1 MKRKIFTIIFIA
13 IYTII
18 GSFFELWA
26 QEIKYDDD
34 DIHDIL
40 NKIGFDINGEVT
52 DMEGVP
58 LDNIHIHIDFTRPDP
73 NKFGESETIIEYMD
87 INSKFH
93 IQKTG
98 YSYISLAFLKEG
110 YYTEILDYSQDI
122 FDIDKSNP
130 ILKKNIQVKMMKKRP
145 RAKTAR
151 FRRLIE
157 YNFEKGTKSICD
169 LSAFSKDKKD
179 NNKKEKEYEIKL
191 KTYNSKTKNHKKKY
205 IELDFKRD
213 KKGKIVYG
221 NPPSLYR
228 DSPCPSTFIIR
239 FHSDDP
245 DDGIILM
252 EDLYS
257 KVITQNDFEKAYATA
272 PEKGYNKKE
281 IEIELKKNPSD
292 GHYTFESKIFHFYIK
307 CGNHFGKA
315 LITPIMVLNRMT
327 TVSTIRTEL
336 DIVVNTVEGDKNLM
350 TLLY

>member
-1 MKRKIFTIIFIA
+1 
-13 IYTII
+13 
-18 GSFFELWA
+18 
-26 QEIKYDDD
+26 
-34 DIHDIL
+34 
-40 NKIGFDINGEVT
+40 
-52 DMEGVP
+52 
-58 LDNIHIHIDFTRPDP
+58 
-73 NKFGESETIIEYMD
+73 MD

-98 YSYISLAFLKEG
+98 YSYIRLAFLKEG

-130 ILKKNIQVKMMKKRP
+130 ILKKNIQIKMMKKRP

-169 LSAFSKDKKD
+169 LSAFSKEEKGEKD
-179 NNKKEKEYEIKL
+179 DDKKEKEYEINL
-191 KTYNSKTKNHKKKY
+191 KTYDFKTKDHTKKY
-205 IELDFKRD
+205 IEVDFKRD

-221 NPPSLYR
+221 NLSDWDGPM
-228 DSPCPSTFIIR
+228 PCPSKFIIR

-257 KVITQNDFEKAYATA
+257 KIIMQNDFEKIYATA

-281 IEIELKKNPSD
+281 IEIELKKIPLMN
-292 GHYTFESKIFHFYIK
+292 
-307 CGNHFGKA
+307 
-315 LITPIMVLNRMT
+315 T
-327 TVSTIRTEL
+327 TL
-336 DIVVNTVEGDKNLM
+336 
-350 TLLY
+350 